1 MAYLRGRTPVA
12 ALFLSCAAIATPCW
26 AQSADGASA
35 ATAPQQDPEKE
46 AMLARIQSLEQKVAA
61 LQELLGDTA
70 TVSDADKAN
79 MRGRGLQGTPSPTP
93 TPAPSPDSAATSADA
108 SQDTASVA
116 SADGDRKTPAPSD
129 AVQTV
134 SEREQGYFGQRLSIE
149 LGETYSHFDDAR
161 VNLSGF
167 LALDAIFLGLISI
180 DETQA
185 DVLTTDF
192 TARYGVTDRLQF
204 DVNVPYLLRRAYY
217 KSGGAGGNANG
228 LIETTTWD
236 SGLGDVSAGFSYRM
250 SAETLTLPDIV
261 ANVRIKAPTGRD
273 PFGIELVDVTGSQG
287 NLKIPQQLSFGTG
300 LWAASAG
307 FSVLKSLDPMV
318 VFGSVNYFHNF
329 RKSFGDIDE
338 APGDQPGRVD
348 IGDAFQYGAGV
359 AFALN
364 ERSSLSTS
372 FTQRF
377 VRATWLRSTTG
388 NWQKIIGSMANV
400 ALLNFGATFGL
411 TDKVAL
417 LGNVSVG
424 MTRDAPNM
432 VVSLMLPIRF

>member
-1 MAYLRGRTPVA
+1 MSYLRGRTPVA

-35 ATAPQQDPEKE
+35 ATAPQQDSEKE
-46 AMLARIQSLEQKVAA
+46 AMLARIQSLEQKVEA
-61 LQELLGDTA
+61 LQELLGDSA
-70 TVSDADKAN
+70 TVSDANKAN
-79 MRGRGLQGTPSPTP
+79 MRGRGLQGMP
-93 TPAPSPDSAATSADA
+93 TPAPASAPASTASATDA
-108 SQDTASVA
+108 SQETATVA
-116 SADGDRKTPAPSD
+116 SADGDRKTPAPND
-129 AVQTV
+129 AVQAV
-134 SEREQGYFGQRLSIE
+134 SEREQGYFGQRLSVEI
-149 LGETYSHFDDAR
+149 GETYAHFDDAR

-185 DVLTTDF
+185 DVMTTDL
-192 TARYGVTDRLQF
+192 TARLGVTDRLQF
-204 DVNVPYLLRRAYY
+204 DVNVPYLVRRAYY
-217 KSGGAGGNANG
+217 KSGGAGGNASG
-228 LIETTTWD
+228 LVAATTWD
-236 SGLGDVSAGFSYRM
+236 SGLGDLSAGFSYRM

-261 ANVRIKAPTGRD
+261 ANVRVKAPTGRD
-273 PFGIELVDVTGSQG
+273 PFGIELVDVAGSQG

-377 VRATWLRSTTG
+377 VRSTWLRSATG
-388 NWQKIIGSMANV
+388 HWQKVIGSMANV

-411 TDKVAL
+411 TDRISL

-424 MTRDAPNM
+424 MTSDAPNM

>member
-1 MAYLRGRTPVA
+1 MSSLKGRTSA
-12 ALFLSCAAIATPCW
+12 AILFLSCSAVATPCW
-26 AQSADGASA
+26 AQSAGG
-35 ATAPQQDPEKE
+35 ATAAADGQQDAEKQ
-46 AMLARIQSLEQKVAA
+46 AMLARIQSLEEKVAA
-61 LQELLGDTA
+61 LQVMLDDSV

-79 MRGRGLQGTPSPTP
+79 MRGRGLQGTP
-93 TPAPSPDSAATSADA
+93 APSAAPSSTDAAQQAVSDTSA
-108 SQDTASVA
+108 S
-116 SADGDRKTPAPSD
+116 GDRKTPAPSD

-134 SEREQGYFGQRLSIE
+134 AEREQGYFGRQLSLEI
-149 LGETYSHFDDAR
+149 GETYAHFDDAR

-185 DVLTTDF
+185 DVMTTDL
-192 TARYGVTDRLQF
+192 TARLGVTDRLQL
-204 DVNVPYLLRRAYY
+204 DVNVPYLVRRAYY
-217 KSGGAGGNANG
+217 KSGGAGGNASG
-228 LIETTTWD
+228 LVEATTWNA
-236 SGLGDVSAGFSYRM
+236 GLGDVNAGFSYRM
-250 SAETLTLPDIV
+250 SAETLKLPDIV
-261 ANVRIKAPTGRD
+261 ASVRIKAPTGRD
-273 PFGIELVDVTGSQG
+273 PFGIELVDVAGSQG
-287 NLKIPQQLSFGTG
+287 NLKVPQQLSFGTG
-300 LWAASAG
+300 LWATSAG

-318 VFGSVNYFHNF
+318 VFGSVTYFHNF
-329 RKSFGDIDE
+329 RKSFGDISE

-377 VRATWLRSTTG
+377 VRSTWLRSKG
-388 NWQKIIGSMANV
+388 GDWQKIIGSMANV
-400 ALLNFGATFGL
+400 ALINFGATFGL
-411 TDKVAL
+411 TDKIAL

-424 MTRDAPNM
+424 MTSDAPNM

>member
-1 MAYLRGRTPVA
+1 M
-12 ALFLSCAAIATPCW
+12 LFLSCATVATPCW
-26 AQSADGASA
+26 AQAAADGTVAGETQTATESTA
-35 ATAPQQDPEKE
+35 ATAAQQDPEKE
-46 AMLARIQSLEQKVAA
+46 AMLARIQSLEEKVAA
-61 LQELLGDTA
+61 LQVLLDDSV

-79 MRGRGLQGTPSPTP
+79 MRGRGLQGTPAPAAS
-93 TPAPSPDSAATSADA
+93 APSAASTSADA
-108 SQDTASVA
+108 AQQQAASDT
-116 SADGDRKTPAPSD
+116 SADGDRKSPAPSD

-134 SEREQGYFGQRLSIE
+134 AEREQGYFGRQLSLEI
-149 LGETYSHFDDAR
+149 GETYSHFDDAR

-185 DVLTTDF
+185 DVLTTDL
-192 TARYGVTDRLQF
+192 TARLGVTDRLQL
-204 DVNVPYLLRRAYY
+204 DVNVPYLVRRAYY
-217 KSGGAGGNANG
+217 KSGGAGGNASG
-228 LIETTTWD
+228 LVAATTWD
-236 SGLGDVSAGFSYRM
+236 SGVGDVNAGFSYRM
-250 SAETLTLPDIV
+250 QTETLNLPDIV
-261 ANVRIKAPTGRD
+261 ASVRVKAPTGRD
-273 PFGIELVDVTGSQG
+273 PFGIELVDVAGSQG

-300 LWAASAG
+300 LWATSAG

-318 VFGSVNYFHNF
+318 VFGSVSYFHNF
-329 RKSFGDIDE
+329 RKNFGDIDE
-338 APGDQPGRVD
+338 APGDQPGQVD

-377 VRATWLRSTTG
+377 VRSTWLRAKGG
-388 NWQKIIGSMANV
+388 NWQRIIGSMANV
-400 ALLNFGATFGL
+400 ALINFGATFGL
-411 TDKVAL
+411 TDKVSL

-424 MTRDAPNM
+424 MTSDAPNM

>member
-1 MAYLRGRTPVA
+1 
-12 ALFLSCAAIATPCW
+12 
-26 AQSADGASA
+26 
-35 ATAPQQDPEKE
+35 
-46 AMLARIQSLEQKVAA
+46 
-61 LQELLGDTA
+61 
-70 TVSDADKAN
+70 
-79 MRGRGLQGTPSPTP
+79 
-93 TPAPSPDSAATSADA
+93 
-108 SQDTASVA
+108 VA
-116 SADGDRKTPAPSD
+116 SADGDRKTPAPND
-129 AVQTV
+129 AVQAV
-134 SEREQGYFGQRLSIE
+134 SEREQGYFGQRLSVEI
-149 LGETYSHFDDAR
+149 GETYAHFDDAR

-185 DVLTTDF
+185 DVMTTDL
-192 TARYGVTDRLQF
+192 TARLGVTDRLQF
-204 DVNVPYLLRRAYY
+204 DVNVPYLVRRAYY
-217 KSGGAGGNANG
+217 KSGGAGGNASG
-228 LIETTTWD
+228 LVAATTWD
-236 SGLGDVSAGFSYRM
+236 SGLGDLSAGFSYRM

-261 ANVRIKAPTGRD
+261 ANVRVKAPTGRD
-273 PFGIELVDVTGSQG
+273 PFGIELVDVAGSQG

-377 VRATWLRSTTG
+377 VRSTWLRSATG
-388 NWQKIIGSMANV
+388 HWQKVIGSMANV

-411 TDKVAL
+411 TDRISL

-424 MTRDAPNM
+424 MTSDAPNM